1 MELNIRKGENCFCA
15 SLHNILRNTNLEIA
29 EEEIFFLSGGLYFNY
44 VSYNINNPTTPFSR
58 FKFLSFDEL
67 LDGLSEKVNIQVKIV
82 SSEDFIEGKE
92 VDPNKLYLADIDT
105 TKLMYFKRDM
115 NFEDFRP
122 PHCVILNRI
131 NGKDIQ
137 LVDSYVIGVGG
148 NVEIFQGIISEKEF
162 FDAIN
167 VIYEFRTGSFKIL
180 SEWEICDEIKKSIEG
195 YLKGGKKNGVWEGR
209 DAINKS
215 IDDIRLYFLNKENTF
230 FTQVIIEMA
239 FILKVNVSFVNHYL
253 MRLLLIYKRDIKGL
267 CDMFENINGNLVRLY
282 NELIKL
288 AYNSKNIEK
297 SISMAKRIFNEQNK
311 LFEKIIYLI

>member
-15 SLHNILRNTNLEIA
+15 TLHNILRNINLEIA
-29 EEEIFFLSGGLYFNY
+29 EEEIFFLSGGLNFNY
-44 VSYNINNPTTPFSR
+44 VPYNINNPTTPFSR

-67 LDGLSEKVNIQVKIV
+67 LDRLSEKVNIQVKV
-82 SSEDFIEGKE
+82 VNSEDFLGGKE
-92 VDPNKLYLADIDT
+92 VNPNKLYLADVDT
-105 TKLMYFKRDM
+105 SKLLYFKRDM
-115 NFEDFRP
+115 NFDNFRP

-148 NVEIFQGIISEKEF
+148 NVEIFQGIISKKEF

-167 VIYEFRTGSFKIL
+167 VIYEFCTDDFKIV
-180 SEWEICDEIKKSIEG
+180 SELEIRDEVKKNIEY
-195 YLKGGKKNGVWEGR
+195 YLKGGERNGVWVGR

-215 IDDIRLYFLNKENTF
+215 IDDIRLYFLNENVI
-230 FTQVIIEMA
+230 FTQMIIEMA
-239 FILKVNVSFVNHYL
+239 FILKVNVPFVNHYL
-253 MRLLLIYKRDIKGL
+253 TRLLSIYKQDMEGL
-267 CDMFENINGNLVRLY
+267 YDMSENINDNLVRLY

-297 SISMAKRIFNEQNK
+297 CISMAKRIFNEQSK